1 MVEHRS
7 SVDSSRA
14 HCVAHM
20 ARTKQR
26 VTCDHRAA
34 VERAAARVRK
44 AADIGSACLQPAGL
58 LHAHCC
64 RASAV
69 AMLDMHAAADCAS
82 CRGGPVGGSLCLP
95 HLPPRVHPP
104 QTHVRS
110 RALECIA
117 AVLPHPIARALT
129 ASLQA
134 HCLLRAAGGTASG
147 ATHRQRRS
155 RPRSSTSS
163 SSASS
168 STRCDRTQSARTRA
182 PLPCVRTDSQATGPL
197 PQARRNFQRGGGPQR
212 NADSVAAGRNGQG
225 PRDRDRYRSLTLDCC
240 RPHHTIAHV
249 WARLPGAAISRG
261 THSRPSRRHL
271 LQASSKSA
279 PHATLALWH
288 ARHARFCGSL
298 SSEGQ
303 SRPNRHEQRELI

>member
-1 MVEHRS
+1 MLATPS
-7 SVDSSRA
+7 SSSSSSSNTCAVKSAPMHCRRAASSHCTRTDSLAAGSLSSSSRG
-14 HCVAHM
+14 
-20 ARTKQR
+20 RDRQR
-26 VTCDHRAA
+26 CDTPTAPKSTA
-34 VERAAARVRK
+34 LI
-44 AADIGSACLQPAGL
+44 DIL
-58 LHAHCC
+58 
-64 RASAV
+64 
-69 AMLDMHAAADCAS
+69 
-82 CRGGPVGGSLCLP
+82 
-95 HLPPRVHPP
+95 
-104 QTHVRS
+104 
-110 RALECIA
+110 LECI
-117 AVLPHPIARALT
+117 VKHKV
-129 ASLQA
+129 
-134 HCLLRAAGGTASG
+134 
-147 ATHRQRRS
+147 RS
-155 RPRSSTSS
+155 NAKRSN
-163 SSASS
+163 
-168 STRCDRTQSARTRA
+168 CRTRA
-182 PLPCVRTDSQATGPL
+182 SLPCVRTDSQATGPL

>member
-1 MVEHRS
+1 MRRNDELPKMVEHRS

-110 RALECIA
+110 RALQCIA
-117 AVLPHPIARALT
+117 AVLPHPITRALT
-129 ASLQA
+129 ASTSLQA

-147 ATHRQRRS
+147 ATHRQ
-155 RPRSSTSS
+155 
-163 SSASS
+163 
-168 STRCDRTQSARTRA
+168 
-182 PLPCVRTDSQATGPL
+182 
-197 PQARRNFQRGGGPQR
+197 
-212 NADSVAAGRNGQG
+212 
-225 PRDRDRYRSLTLDCC
+225 
-240 RPHHTIAHV
+240 H
-249 WARLPGAAISRG
+249 
-261 THSRPSRRHL
+261 
-271 LQASSKSA
+271 
-279 PHATLALWH
+279 
-288 ARHARFCGSL
+288 
-298 SSEGQ
+298 
-303 SRPNRHEQRELI
+303 

>member
-1 MVEHRS
+1 MRRNDELPKMVEHRS

-64 RASAV
+64 RASKWRCSTC
-69 AMLDMHAAADCAS
+69 MLP
-82 CRGGPVGGSLCLP
+82 G
-95 HLPPRVHPP
+95 
-104 QTHVRS
+104 RS
-110 RALECIA
+110 R
-117 AVLPHPIARALT
+117 H
-129 ASLQA
+129 
-134 HCLLRAAGGTASG
+134 
-147 ATHRQRRS
+147 
-155 RPRSSTSS
+155 
-163 SSASS
+163 
-168 STRCDRTQSARTRA
+168 
-182 PLPCVRTDSQATGPL
+182 
-197 PQARRNFQRGGGPQR
+197 
-212 NADSVAAGRNGQG
+212 
-225 PRDRDRYRSLTLDCC
+225 RDRYRSLTLDCC

-261 THSRPSRRHL
+261 THSRPSRWHL

-288 ARHARFCGSL
+288 ARHAGFRGSL
-298 SSEGQ
+298 PSEGQ
-303 SRPNRHEQRELI
+303 SRPNRQQRALI